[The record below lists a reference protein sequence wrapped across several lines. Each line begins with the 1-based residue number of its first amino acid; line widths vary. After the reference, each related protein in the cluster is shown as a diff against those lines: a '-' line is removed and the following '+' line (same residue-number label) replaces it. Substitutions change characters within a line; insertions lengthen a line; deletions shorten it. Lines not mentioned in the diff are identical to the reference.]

1 MDNDIPPEERKLFDD
16 DMDAMSTLPGH
27 SVDDDESMS
36 TEEIRKLLNLSE
48 ANSISRAYEDLHVI
62 GLGGFGAVYGAREP
76 GLERQLALKI
86 LRPNFRRLPERIK
99 AFIREARITAKIAH
113 PNIVPVHRIGVFE
126 DAGVYFSMKRIQ
138 GETLQS
144 ILRHM
149 TENREGYRKRYN
161 LPRLVDIFMGVCH
174 GVSYAHQ
181 KGILHCDLKPGNV
194 MVGNFGEVLVMD
206 WGLARSIP
214 TEDAE
219 NRTPPAEGTEEGRPD
234 LPLGGTPAFMAP
246 EHLSLDSSRPTVR
259 SDIYALGCVL
269 YSILTWHAAPFD
281 GSGTLEDIQ
290 HRVVRGRLVPPRSC
304 APPGREVPLEL
315 EAICL
320 KAMARRPEERYA
332 QVDELIEDLQHYRDG
347 LPVNAYSPSR
357 IYKIGKFIFR
367 RPLVPAAL
375 LLALLVWFGFFLY
388 NSFNE
393 LIFVESLRTNAWN
406 YARSGENM
414 LMQARRR
421 FARLR
426 TGIGNVAD
434 LRNQEQA
441 IRIGAMEAEADFRAA
456 MDSLARIPEKYRDSR
471 LVLLTAGSMFRGL
484 YSFFNLVG
492 DNEKLRQVAKTF
504 SGRWPD
510 IFGPA
515 RTMDPDLD
523 KMFRQALS
531 GNGWIEIL
539 LPEQAMTPAE
549 NGKVA
554 GPAGIG
560 AFTWHVEDSAKKQF
574 RLPGPIDGSIRNGG
588 CLVRFR
594 LPVGLYTV
602 AGRLGGVEKRVP
614 VRVSLSRKSR
624 VDISRFYRVPAGMVL
639 IPGGEFR
646 HEPEFSNSFSRFS
659 FEDDFF
665 IKRTEVT
672 VGEYLEFWKS
682 IKDPAL
688 KERCAS
694 YYFSGPDSLR
704 CVRSWDDE
712 GRLLRP
718 GLTAGHPV
726 TGISAAAA
734 DAYCRFLSEKLK
746 RRVAL
751 PTRSQWSKAAGGID
765 GLEYSWGDTYRK
777 GRAVLNT
784 GSARVAGSTPGDA
797 SVYGVLDMTGNVREF
812 VKAASPRGGKG
823 KTYATAGGSYD
834 SAPAEARLS
843 EIVYSV
849 RGGDDTGFRYVMFP
863 VEKERVPVPEK

>member
-1 MDNDIPPEERKLFDD
+1 MDTPVPPEEKKPLDVD
-16 DMDAMSTLPGH
+16 TDAMSTLPGR
-27 SVDDDESMS
+27 SSDDEEVMS

-48 ANSISRAYEDLHVI
+48 KNSISGAYDDLHAI
-62 GLGGFGAVYGAREP
+62 GLGGFGAVYGAWEP

-86 LRPNFRRLPERIK
+86 LRPNYRQLPERIK
-99 AFIREARITAKIAH
+99 AFIREARITARIAH

-149 TENREGYRKRYN
+149 TEDREGYRKKYN
-161 LPRLVDIFMGVCH
+161 LPRLIDIFMGVCQ
-174 GVSYAHQ
+174 GVSYAHRS
-181 KGILHCDLKPGNV
+181 GFLHCDLKPGNV

-206 WGLARSIP
+206 WGLARP
-214 TEDAE
+214 LPPEDGEAE
-219 NRTPPAEGTEEGRPD
+219 TPPKEVECEGAPA
-234 LPLGGTPAFMAP
+234 LPLGGTPVFMAP
-246 EHLSLDSSRPTVR
+246 EHLSLNSSQPTIR

-269 YSILTWHAAPFD
+269 YSILTWHTAPFD
-281 GSGTLEDIQ
+281 GNGSLEEIQ
-290 HRVVRGRLVPPRSC
+290 RRVVQGKLVPPRSC
-304 APPGREVPLEL
+304 APPGRVVPLEL

-320 KAMARRPEERYA
+320 KAMARHPEDRYA
-332 QVDELIEDLQHYRDG
+332 RVEELIEDLQRYRDG

-357 IYKIGKFIFR
+357 IYRAGKFIFR

-375 LLALLVWFGFFLY
+375 LLALLVWFVFFLY

-406 YARSGENM
+406 YARSGDNS

-421 FARLR
+421 FSRLR
-426 TGIGNVAD
+426 TGVGSAAD

-456 MDSLARIPEKYRDSR
+456 MDSLARIPEKYRNSR

-484 YSFFNLVG
+484 YSFFNLIG
-492 DNEKLRQVAKTF
+492 DNEKLHQVAKTY

-510 IFGPA
+510 IFVPA
-515 RTMDPDLD
+515 RAMDPDLD

-531 GNGWIEIL
+531 GNGWLEIFVA
-539 LPEQAMTPAE
+539 ERVKTRTE
-549 NGKVA
+549 NGNVIRIVGN
-554 GPAGIG
+554 GPV
-560 AFTWHVEDSAKKQF
+560 TWYVEDGSKQRL
-574 RLPGPIDGSIRNGG
+574 RLPGPVDGSFRSGG
-588 CLVRFR
+588 VLLRFR

-602 AGRLGGVEKRVP
+602 VGSLGGVEKRVP

-624 VDISRFYRVPAGMVL
+624 VDLSRFYRVPEGMVL
-639 IPGGEFR
+639 VPGGEFR
-646 HEPEFSNSFSRFS
+646 HEPELSNSISRFS
-659 FEDDFF
+659 FEEDFF

-682 IKDPAL
+682 ISDPAL

-694 YYFSGPDSLR
+694 YYFSGPDSLH
-704 CVRSWDDE
+704 CVRSWDD
-712 GRLLRP
+712 GGKLLRP

-726 TGISAAAA
+726 TGISSSAAE
-734 DAYCRFLSEKLK
+734 AYCRFLSEKLK

-751 PTRSQWSKAAGGID
+751 PTSSQWSKAAGGID
-765 GLEYSWGDTYRK
+765 GLEYAWGNTYRK
-777 GRAVLNT
+777 GMAVLGT
-784 GSARVAGSTPGDA
+784 GSARAAASAPGDV

-812 VKAASPRGGKG
+812 VKAPSPQGGRGKVC
-823 KTYATAGGSYD
+823 ATMGGSYD
-834 SAPAEARLS
+834 SAPGEARLS

>member
-1 MDNDIPPEERKLFDD
+1 MDTDIPPEEKRPFDD
-16 DMDAMSTLPGH
+16 DMDAMSTLPGR
-27 SVDDDESMS
+27 SEDSGEVMS
-36 TEEIRKLLNLSE
+36 TEEIRRLLNLSE
-48 ANSISRAYEDLHVI
+48 NNSISGAYDDLHVI

-86 LRPNFRRLPERIK
+86 LRPNFRQLPERIK
-99 AFIREARITAKIAH
+99 AFIREARITARIAH

-149 TENREGYRKRYN
+149 TEDREGYRKKYN
-161 LPRLVDIFMGVCH
+161 LPRLVDIFMGVCQ
-174 GVSYAHQ
+174 GVSYAHR

-194 MVGNFGEVLVMD
+194 MVGDFGEVLVMD
-206 WGLARSIP
+206 WGLARSVP
-214 TEDAE
+214 AEDAAPGA
-219 NRTPPAEGTEEGRPD
+219 PPAEGVEEKPD
-234 LPLGGTPAFMAP
+234 LPLGGTPVFMAP
-246 EHLSLDSSRPTVR
+246 EHLSLNSSQPTIR

-269 YSILTWHAAPFD
+269 YSILTWHVAPFD
-281 GSGTLEDIQ
+281 GSGSLEDIQ
-290 HRVVRGRLVPPRSC
+290 HRVVQGKLVPPRSC
-304 APPGREVPLEL
+304 APPGRVVPLEL

-320 KAMARRPEERYA
+320 KAMARRPENRYA
-332 QVDELIEDLQHYRDG
+332 QVDELIEDLQRYRDG

-357 IYKIGKFIFR
+357 IYRIGKFIFR

-388 NSFNE
+388 SSFNE

-406 YARSGENM
+406 YARSGENS

-421 FARLR
+421 FSRLR
-426 TGIGNVAD
+426 TGIGNAAD

-484 YSFFNLVG
+484 YSFFNLIG
-492 DNEKLRQVAKTF
+492 DNEKLRQVALNF
-504 SGRWPD
+504 SGRWPE

-515 RTMDPDLD
+515 RAMDPDLD
-523 KMFRQALS
+523 KMFLRALS
-531 GNGWIEIL
+531 GNGWIEIFVA
-539 LPEQAMTPAE
+539 ERVETRTE
-549 NGKVA
+549 NGHVTRIVGN
-554 GPAGIG
+554 GPVS
-560 AFTWHVEDSAKKQF
+560 WYVEDSAKRRV
-574 RLPGPIDGSIRNGG
+574 RLPGPVDGSFRDGG
-588 CLVRFR
+588 VLLKFR

-602 AGRLGGVEKRVP
+602 VGRLGGVEKRVP
-614 VRVSLSRKSR
+614 VRVSLSRKSL
-624 VDISRFYRVPAGMVL
+624 VDISRFYHVPAGMVL

-659 FEDDFF
+659 FEGDFF

-704 CVRSWDDE
+704 CVRSWDDA

-718 GLTAGHPV
+718 ELTPGHPV

-734 DAYCRFLSEKLK
+734 EAYCRYLSEKLK
-746 RRVAL
+746 RPVAL

-765 GLEYSWGDTYRK
+765 GLEYSWGNTYK
-777 GRAVLNT
+777 KDLAVLDT
-784 GSARVAGSTPGDA
+784 GSARPAGSAPGDVSA
-797 SVYGVLDMTGNVREF
+797 YGVLDMTGNVREF

-823 KTYATAGGSYD
+823 VTYATAGGSYD
-834 SAPAEARLS
+834 SSPDEARLS

-863 VEKERVPVPEK
+863 EEKERVPVPEK